1 MKTGWVSI
9 IALFSICAT
18 AWGEFVLKPEIAE
31 AFRKQI
37 PYGPPDTSEFAA
49 GTPRFMEY
57 VLTNWREIMETIEC
71 IPMMDQHP
79 IRNSTD
85 EVRMNVSLS
94 LFTGTCE
101 DLTPEDYVEFFNKL
115 LDLRAENRIS
125 YLAIKD
131 AYLASGSKDYFFAV
145 NWEHPEVQKIFAK
158 MKRLIPPEDASLL
171 SLVEEEEK
179 GALADN
185 YLTNKSDD
193 APLPQTLP
201 GIRLQ
206 RPFASLIR
214 KYEAMTGKKVPPDPD
229 FPDHRITRPSRHGL
243 QEAAAG
249 KTVASAQQARTL
261 RWEEV
266 TLASAIV
273 FILTGILWRR
283 LKTMRLKPE
292 ER

>member
-1 MKTGWVSI
+1 MKTVCISFLALLSI
-9 IALFSICAT
+9 SLA
-18 AWGEFVLKPEIAE
+18 AWGEFALKPEIAE
-31 AFRKQI
+31 AFRKNVQ
-37 PYGPPDTSEFAA
+37 YAPPDTSEFAA
-49 GTPRFMEY
+49 GTPKFIEY
-57 VLTNWREIMETIEC
+57 VLMNWREILEDIEC
-71 IPMMDQHP
+71 IPMMNQHP
-79 IRNSTD
+79 LANSTD
-85 EVRMNVSLS
+85 DVRMNVSLS

-125 YLAIKD
+125 YPAIKD

-158 MKRLIPPEDASLL
+158 MKRLIPPEDESLR
-171 SLVEEEEK
+171 SMVEEEEK
-179 GALADN
+179 GGLADN

-201 GIRLQ
+201 GIKLQ

-261 RWEEV
+261 RWEEI
-266 TLASAIV
+266 TLASAVV